1 MSNAGTT
8 TRAAQDAG
16 SKTVELIHST
26 AENAT
31 EGAQGGDSATEK
43 NVGVYTHKF
52 KRPFTYEGK
61 TYEEMT
67 FNFERLTGRDMIAIE
82 TEMQMNNE
90 YALAAEIS
98 QRAQAKIAAR
108 AAGVGSDVI
117 EAMPL
122 NDFNRITSAARDFLL
137 DSGY

>member
-1 MSNAGTT
+1 MSNAGTNG
-8 TRAAQDAG
+8 AGAQGAE
-16 SKTVELIHST
+16 SKVLELVPT
-26 AENAT
+26 AAENAT
-31 EGAQGGDSATEK
+31 EGAQGGDSAPEK

-67 FNFERLTGRDMIAIE
+67 FNFERLTGRDMIAVE

>member
-16 SKTVELIHST
+16 SKTVELIT
-26 AENAT
+26 AAAENAT
-31 EGAQGGDSATEK
+31 EGAQGGDSTPEK

-52 KRPFTYEGK
+52 KRPFAYEGK

-67 FNFERLTGRDMIAIE
+67 FNFERLTGRDMIAVE